1 MIKINLLAEAK
12 PTKRR
17 KGVSALGGAGRLN
30 VVLLFGAMIVGL
42 LVCIIQWAL
51 LNNETKKLDENIRI
65 AQAEV
70 TRLESVLAEVRDFE
84 EKKERLQKKVD
95 LINQLK
101 INQRGPVRLMDEI
114 SKALPDLLWLERMEF
129 KGNSINVTGK
139 ALNPNA
145 VANFLENLK
154 RQPSFQEPTVRDIT
168 ASGGGRE
175 PIYSFTL
182 GFVFANLE
190 KVQVEE
196 PTPSPTPGA
205 SEGAPQADLNPP
217 TAADPLRTA
226 SRPVPVPNGA
236 GS

>member
-17 KGVSALGGAGRLN
+17 KGVAALGGAGRLN
-30 VVLLFGAMIVGL
+30 VVLLVGAMFVGL
-42 LVCIIQWAL
+42 LVCVVQWVL
-51 LNNETKKLDENIRI
+51 LNNQTKEMDEKIRI

-84 EKKERLQKKVD
+84 DKKERLQKKVD

-101 INQRGPVRLMDEI
+101 VNQRGPVRLMDEV
-114 SKALPDLLWLERMEF
+114 SKALPDLLWLDRMENR
-129 KGNSINVTGK
+129 GNSIQLSGK

-154 RQPSFQEPTVRDIT
+154 RQAQFQEPTVRDIN
-168 ASGGGRE
+168 ACGGG
-175 PIYSFTL
+175 PSLYCFNL
-182 GFVFANLE
+182 GFVFTNLE
-190 KVQVEE
+190 KVQIE
-196 PTPSPTPGA
+196 PPAPSPTPA
-205 SEGAPQADLNPP
+205 PAEAAPKAEGPHGSDAP
-217 TAADPLRTA
+217 RTA
-226 SRPVPVPNGA
+226 GIALPAPVRAGA